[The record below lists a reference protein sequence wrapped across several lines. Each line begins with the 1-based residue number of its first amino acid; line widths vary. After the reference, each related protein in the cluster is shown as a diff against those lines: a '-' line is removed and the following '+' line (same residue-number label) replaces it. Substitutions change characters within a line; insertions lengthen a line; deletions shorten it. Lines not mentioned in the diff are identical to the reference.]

1 MTKVHE
7 LKMIF
12 LVAPLD
18 DLIDSQSPILAKWQ
32 LKENLM
38 KMFDDYVE
46 EMMGEGE
53 YASVVIAG
61 RTHKVEK
68 RDPS

>member
-1 MTKVHE
+1 MTKLHE
-7 LKMIF
+7 LKMVF

-18 DLIDSQSPILAKWQ
+18 DLLDSQSPVLAKWQ
-32 LKENLM
+32 VKENLM
-38 KMFDDYVE
+38 QMFDAYVE
-46 EMMGEGE
+46 EMMGDGE

-61 RTHKVEK
+61 RTHKVDK

>member
-1 MTKVHE
+1 VTKLHE

-12 LVAPLD
+12 VVAPLD
-18 DLIDSQSPILAKWQ
+18 DLMDSKSPILAKWQ
-32 LKENLM
+32 VKENLIQ
-38 KMFDDYVE
+38 MFDDYVE
-46 EMMGEGE
+46 AMMGDGE
-53 YASVVIAG
+53 YASVIIAG

>member
-1 MTKVHE
+1 MTKLHE

-12 LVAPLD
+12 VVAPLD
-18 DLIDSQSPILAKWQ
+18 DLMDSQSPILAKWQ
-32 LKENLM
+32 VKENLI

-46 EMMGEGE
+46 QMMSDGE